1 MMQRRQLTALIMSA
15 GLALAIPACGQ
26 AGQHT
31 SPARSTTRRAGFNPG
46 GVPNSTRVHTRRR
59 TALKLAG
66 DAVHQVAGLTA
77 NFVAERT
84 RVNRMLAP
92 ENQLS
97 RRQVPAVCGAQ
108 LRRAGENDAFSVQV
122 LSVLILQA
130 RALKAPYISFSR
142 GLQAIA
148 LTGALRRAAGDSVAV
163 RAQLADLAEADAD
176 PCAIASQWQTHNWSN
191 NWPAVY
197 APALANRSLQ
207 ERLSKDGA
215 AAVRQLEAAGISV
228 VVAQDFATA
237 VDPLQTT

>member
-1 MMQRRQLTALIMSA
+1 
-15 GLALAIPACGQ
+15 
-26 AGQHT
+26 
-31 SPARSTTRRAGFNPG
+31 
-46 GVPNSTRVHTRRR
+46 
-59 TALKLAG
+59 
-66 DAVHQVAGLTA
+66 
-77 NFVAERT
+77 
-84 RVNRMLAP
+84 MLAP

-97 RRQVPAVCGAQ
+97 RRRVPAVCGAQ

-142 GLQAIA
+142 GL
-148 LTGALRRAAGDSVAV
+148 AAGDSVAV